1 MKSLVSIIF
10 VGLLLSQAHGQGL
23 LAIGQNT
30 DYTESIPLSFSLRVA
45 GGYDKI
51 SYPDSIANL
60 GNIDSYFV
68 QGGVGLTYADNS
80 KVSPWNVGANFGV
93 IQYLDDIQRGDD
105 LYYNARVTVNFSHAF
120 SPRLRLGNNF
130 YIAYEIE
137 PNYGIGISTGQL
149 AGQYLYGYNNLSIA
163 YAWTERFST
172 NTSWIIQGIHYE
184 NDRFVTSNQDRL
196 TNTFAQQFSYR
207 ISPRTVLTAEYRYEM
222 ANYQNTYANSVPSS
236 AFPNGVP
243 SNDYQS
249 HFLLAG
255 VDQAWSERTSTSLR
269 AGAQFYQSDRVSQTA
284 PYAEAAFN
292 YKLNRRTN
300 IRLYS
305 NLGFDGSEMGGFVSR
320 YSLRTGVLANYQITD
335 RLSTNAGLHYVYSNF
350 EGNDQIASASENQAD
365 INVGLSFAL
374 WKNVSI
380 DANYTYT
387 TIASD
392 VALRDY
398 DRHRLNVGLNS
409 TF

>member
-1 MKSLVSIIF
+1 MKSLAYLILA
-10 VGLLLSQAHGQGL
+10 GLILSHAHGQGL
-23 LAIGQNT
+23 LSIGQNS
-30 DYTESIPLSFSLRVA
+30 DYTEQTPLTWSLRVA

-60 GNIDSYFV
+60 GSVDSYFV
-68 QGGVGLTYADNS
+68 QGGVGMTYSDNS
-80 KVSPWNVGANFGV
+80 KVTPWNVGASFGV
-93 IQYLDDIQRGDD
+93 IRYLEDIQRGDD
-105 LYYNARVTVNFSHAF
+105 LYYNTRIAVNFSHAF
-120 SPRLRLGNNF
+120 SPRFKLGNNF

-137 PNYGIGISTGQL
+137 PNYGIGISTGRL

-172 NTSWIIQGIHYE
+172 TTSWTIQGIYYD
-184 NDRFVTSNQDRL
+184 NDRLITTNQDRL
-196 TNTFAQQFSYR
+196 SNIFAQQFSYR

-222 ANYQNTYANSVPSS
+222 TNYKNTYGNSALSS
-236 AFPNGVP
+236 NFPNGIP
-243 SNDYQS
+243 SNDYQA
-249 HFLLAG
+249 HYLLAG
-255 VDQAWSERTSTSLR
+255 VDRAWSERTSTSVR
-269 AGAQFYQSDRVSQTA
+269 AGAQLYQSDRVSQTA
-284 PYAEAAFN
+284 PYAEAALN

-300 IRLYS
+300 VRWYNS
-305 NLGFDGSEMGGFVSR
+305 LGYDGSELGGYNAR
-320 YSLRTGVLANYQITD
+320 YSYRTGILANYQVTD
-335 RLSTNAGLHYVYSNF
+335 RLSTNAGIHYVYSNF
-350 EGNDQIASASENQAD
+350 DGNDFIASATDHQAD
-365 INVGLSFAL
+365 INVGLTFAL

-398 DRHRLNVGLNS
+398 DRHRINVGLNS